1 MHETEGPTNMRRKVL
16 HSEILCPYLALSYLF
31 LLLNTSVYVR
41 YHHYNDALPTLFSIA
56 VYLSYSFLYLLPVIL
71 VLFVINIFLSL
82 SSVSGFL
89 SKINIDPSWLLY
101 IPAVLLIWILQVM
114 IYADGYIFR
123 FYSFHVNGFVWN
135 LVLTPGGIESMGGD
149 MATFA
154 SFGAIA
160 FGFFILQ
167 LALLV
172 LLWFFEPIRRFCL
185 GLFNRRFVALS
196 SSALL
201 LLMALQSVVYGVAN
215 LHAYTPIMNVT
226 DDFPL
231 YVPLTF
237 NRLARSAGM
246 EPEKK
251 AGFRFNRKTTRICYP
266 LAPIQENAQ
275 HHKYNIVWLVGES
288 LRADMMNQ
296 EVMPETWAFSRK
308 AVRFENHY
316 GSSNGTRQSLF
327 SMFYGL
333 YGNYWFSFLKEG
345 RGPVIMDVL
354 LRQGYQINLF
364 SSARF
369 SYPEFNKTVF
379 AQVPETLYHDVS
391 ELPPG
396 LGWQHDRENVKRML
410 DFIEKRQKGRPFMTF
425 MFFES
430 PHARYYFPPESAIR
444 KPYLDVFN
452 YATVDLQR
460 DVGLIKNRYINSCH
474 HLDSQ
479 YGRVLRYLKEHDLLD
494 STIVILTGDHGE
506 EFLEKGHWGHNSSF
520 VEEQTRTP
528 LVLWVPGMPPRQVD
542 RMTSHV
548 DIPAT
553 LLPLLGVTT
562 PAEFYSQGLDLLG
575 PQGKK
580 FTLMVDWNALAYV
593 DEKNK
598 VTFGYSGIAMNRKA
612 TTKDDVVIEDQE
624 DFYATHRPVF
634 LQIMKELVRFSK

>member
-31 LLLNTSVYVR
+31 LLLNTSIYLR
-41 YHHYNDALPTLFSIA
+41 FHHYNDALPTLFSIA

-71 VLFVINIFLSL
+71 VLFVINILISL

-89 SKINIDPSWLLY
+89 SRINIDPSWVLY
-101 IPAVLLIWILQVM
+101 IPAVLLTWILQIM

-123 FYSFHVNGFVWN
+123 FYSFHINGFVWN
-135 LVLTPGGIESMGGD
+135 LVFTPGGIESMGGD

-185 GLFNRRFVALS
+185 GLFNRRFLALS

-201 LLMALQSVVYGVAN
+201 LLVALQSVAYGVAN
-215 LHAYTPIMNVT
+215 LYAHTPVMNVT

-237 NRLARSAGM
+237 NRLARSVGM

-251 AGFRFNRKTTRICYP
+251 AGFRFNQKTTRICYP
-266 LAPIQENAQ
+266 LAPIQENAR

-308 AVRFENHY
+308 AVCFANHH

-333 YGNYWFSFLKEG
+333 YGNYWFSFLKER

-460 DVGLIKNRYINSCH
+460 DISLIKNRYINSCH

-562 PAEFYSQGLDLLG
+562 PAEYYSQGLDLLG
-575 PQGKK
+575 PQGKPY
-580 FTLMVDWNALAYV
+580 TIMADWHALAYLDGEYKAV
-593 DEKNK
+593 FGYNGMAMNQK
-598 VTFGYSGIAMNRKA
+598 VTAKNDG
-612 TTKDDVVIEDQE
+612 TIEDQA